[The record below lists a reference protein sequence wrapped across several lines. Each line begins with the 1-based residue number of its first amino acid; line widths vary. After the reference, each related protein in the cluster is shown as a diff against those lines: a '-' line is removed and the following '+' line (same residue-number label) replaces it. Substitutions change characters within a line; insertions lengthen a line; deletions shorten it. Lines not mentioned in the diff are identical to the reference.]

1 MNTHA
6 YIRDRKDNFCASP
19 LLQSHL
25 LEFSADQPF
34 ERGVK
39 LLRTA
44 LPGVS
49 AGATTAQRLM
59 QHYGNLDEV
68 EDLLQQPGF
77 DGGGGEAARG
87 GEGDEA
93 DEVLYLQVDGGHLR
107 TDDGFRETKVGRLF
121 SSYGLHQVSSQ
132 TADIQR
138 RCALE
143 ASDFVA
149 HLGYYGE
156 FTQRFEPLVA
166 AHQAQRPAA
175 QLVAISDGAD
185 WIAGWLAKQY
195 PEATVILD
203 FFHAAEKVGEYA
215 GMIFTSSSSRTQ
227 WVDHQHQALR
237 EGQLDQVIEEV
248 TNKASGRRASI
259 REAAVRLVGYLDRN
273 RYRMKYPEYRAK
285 GYCIGSGAIESAMST
300 VVQQRCKLV
309 GQRWTNQ
316 VGAVLNV
323 RCIFKSRKRAGLRAI
338 INHRMGYAQAA

>member
-1 MNTHA
+1 M
-6 YIRDRKDNFCASP
+6 
-19 LLQSHL
+19 
-25 LEFSADQPF
+25 
-34 ERGVK
+34 
-39 LLRTA
+39 
-44 LPGVS
+44 
-49 AGATTAQRLM
+49 
-59 QHYGNLDEV
+59 
-68 EDLLQQPGF
+68 
-77 DGGGGEAARG
+77 
-87 GEGDEA
+87 
-93 DEVLYLQVDGGHLR
+93 
-107 TDDGFRETKVGRLF
+107 
-121 SSYGLHQVSSQ
+121 
-132 TADIQR
+132 
-138 RCALE
+138 
-143 ASDFVA
+143 A

-215 GMIFTSSSSRTQ
+215 GMIFTSSTSRSQ

-259 REAAVRLVGYLDRN
+259 REAAARLVGYLDRN